1 MKHQQNHLFYVDEQL
16 LHIELVLK
24 FLVQKYFGLGVPVK
38 KNHVRIC
45 SDYLIISCYSIR

>member
-38 KNHVRIC
+38 KNQIWFIWGF
-45 SDYLIISCYSIR
+45 YLMS